1 MPSNFSL
8 QKTFQFPSL
17 VHKNNL
23 FSTPQPMDTQDIRT
37 LKLLEEIG
45 KDYTQSQRDLSDKLN
60 ISLGLVNSFVK
71 RLANKGYFKI
81 TTVPKNRV
89 KYILTPKGAM
99 EKTRLT
105 YQYLQ
110 YSFELYRGARKNL
123 KKHFA
128 GLETQG
134 VKRVVFYGVSEIAE
148 IAYISLQET
157 DIKMVAIVD
166 EKRVGKIFLGK
177 VVKDPRVLGSLSFD
191 RILITSM
198 KKDDS
203 QSKNILE
210 KGIPRNKIVMLV

>member
-1 MPSNFSL
+1 ME
-8 QKTFQFPSL
+8 
-17 VHKNNL
+17 
-23 FSTPQPMDTQDIRT
+23 TQDIRT
-37 LKLLEEIG
+37 LKLLEEID

-81 TTVPKNRV
+81 TMIPKNRV

-110 YSFELYRGARKNL
+110 YSFELYRGARRNL
-123 KKHFA
+123 QKHFN
-128 GLETQG
+128 GLVAQG

-157 DIKMVAIVD
+157 SIKMVAIVD
-166 EKRVGKIFLGK
+166 EKRVGKIFLGN
-177 VVKDPRVLGSLSFD
+177 VVEDPCLLSSLSFD

-203 QSKNILE
+203 QLE
-210 KGIPRNKIVMLV
+210 KILKNGIARSKIVMPV

>member
-1 MPSNFSL
+1 
-8 QKTFQFPSL
+8 
-17 VHKNNL
+17 
-23 FSTPQPMDTQDIRT
+23 MDTQDIRT
-37 LKLLEEIG
+37 LKLLEEID
-45 KDYTQSQRDLSDKLN
+45 KDHTQSQRDLSDKLN

-81 TTVPKNRV
+81 TMIPKNRV

-110 YSFELYRGARKNL
+110 YSFELYRGARRNL
-123 KKHFA
+123 QKHFN
-128 GLETQG
+128 GLVAQG

-157 DIKMVAIVD
+157 AIKMVAIVD
-166 EKRVGKIFLGK
+166 EKKVGKILVGK
-177 VVKDPRVLGSLSFD
+177 VVKDPRFLGSLSFD

-198 KKDDS
+198 KKDES
-203 QSKNILE
+203 QLE
-210 KGIPRNKIVMLV
+210 KILKKGIARSKIVLLV

>member
-1 MPSNFSL
+1 ME
-8 QKTFQFPSL
+8 
-17 VHKNNL
+17 
-23 FSTPQPMDTQDIRT
+23 TQDIRT
-37 LKLLEEIG
+37 LKLLEEID

-81 TTVPKNRV
+81 TMIPKNRV

-110 YSFELYRGARKNL
+110 YSFELYRGARRNL
-123 KKHFA
+123 QKHFN
-128 GLETQG
+128 GLLAQG

-157 DIKMVAIVD
+157 AIKMVAIVD
-166 EKRVGKIFLGK
+166 EKRVGKIFLGN
-177 VVKDPRVLGSLSFD
+177 VVKDPRLLGSLSFD

-198 KKDDS
+198 KQGES
-203 QSKNILE
+203 QLETILKN
-210 KGIPRNKIVMLV
+210 GIARSKIVMLE

>member
-1 MPSNFSL
+1 
-8 QKTFQFPSL
+8 
-17 VHKNNL
+17 
-23 FSTPQPMDTQDIRT
+23 MDTQDIRT
-37 LKLLEEIG
+37 LKLLEEID
-45 KDYTQSQRDLSDKLN
+45 KDYTQSQRDLSNKLD

-81 TTVPKNRV
+81 TMIPKNRV
-89 KYILTPKGAM
+89 KYILTPKGVM

-110 YSFELYRGARKNL
+110 YSFELYRGARRNL
-123 KKHFA
+123 QKHFN
-128 GLETQG
+128 GLVTQG

-157 DIKMVAIVD
+157 TIKMVAIVD
-166 EKRVGKIFLGK
+166 ENRVGKIFLGN
-177 VVKDPRVLGSLSFD
+177 VVQDTNALGSLSFD

-203 QSKNILE
+203 QLE
-210 KGIPRNKIVMLV
+210 KILKKGVARSKIVMLV

>member
-1 MPSNFSL
+1 ME
-8 QKTFQFPSL
+8 
-17 VHKNNL
+17 
-23 FSTPQPMDTQDIRT
+23 TQDIRT
-37 LKLLEEIG
+37 LKLLEEID

-81 TTVPKNRV
+81 TMIPKNRV

-110 YSFELYRGARKNL
+110 YSFELYRGARRNL
-123 KKHFA
+123 QKHFN
-128 GLETQG
+128 GLVAQG

-157 DIKMVAIVD
+157 AIKMVAIVD
-166 EKRVGKIFLGK
+166 EKRVGKIFLGN
-177 VVKDPRVLGSLSFD
+177 VVKDPRLLGSLSFD

-198 KKDDS
+198 KQGES
-203 QSKNILE
+203 QLETILKN
-210 KGIPRNKIVMLV
+210 GIARSKIVMLE

>member
-1 MPSNFSL
+1 
-8 QKTFQFPSL
+8 
-17 VHKNNL
+17 
-23 FSTPQPMDTQDIRT
+23 MDTQDIRT
-37 LKLLEEIG
+37 LKLLEEID
-45 KDYTQSQRDLSDKLN
+45 KDYTQSQRDLSNKLD

-81 TTVPKNRV
+81 ATLPKNRV

-110 YSFELYRGARKNL
+110 YSFALYRGARRNL
-123 KKHFA
+123 QKHFNLLVA
-128 GLETQG
+128 QG

-157 DIKMVAIVD
+157 SIKMVAIVD
-166 EKRVGKIFLGK
+166 EKREGKIFLGN
-177 VVKDPRVLGSLSFD
+177 VVKEPRVLDSLSFD

-198 KKDDS
+198 NKDDS
-203 QSKNILE
+203 QLE
-210 KGIPRNKIVMLV
+210 KILKKGIARSKIVMLI